1 MESHALAA
9 ENWFVVKYDAFGTHR
24 NAIAASTADRRRKE
38 TSSGS
43 ATVGNEEKKELA
55 RMGLD
60 QDHRE
65 FVMLAHS
72 KTNVLILLAER
83 LN

>member
-1 MESHALAA
+1 LESHALAA

-43 ATVGNEEKKELA
+43 ATVGNEEKKQHGWDWT
-55 RMGLD
+55 RTI
-60 QDHRE
+60 
-65 FVMLAHS
+65 VMMLSHS
-72 KTNVLILLAER
+72 KSDVLILPAKR

>member
-1 MESHALAA
+1 MSLWKLE
-9 ENWFVVKYDAFGTHR
+9 VGTHR
-24 NAIAASTADRRRKE
+24 NAMCPRFAALTADRRRKE
-38 TSSGS
+38 QAR